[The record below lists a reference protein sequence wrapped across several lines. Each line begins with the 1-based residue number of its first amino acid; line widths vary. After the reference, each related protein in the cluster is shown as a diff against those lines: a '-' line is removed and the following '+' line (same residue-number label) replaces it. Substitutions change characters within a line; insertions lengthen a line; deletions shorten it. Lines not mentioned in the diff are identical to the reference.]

1 MTLTLQ
7 LVDTHAHLHCS
18 HFDKDRERVMKQ
30 ATQAGVT
37 RMVEVG
43 YDVGSSR
50 AACSLAEQHEGVYAV
65 VGLQPNHAHEAAPNW
80 LEQIRILAEHPSVV
94 AIGEIG
100 LDYYRDFSP
109 RDLQAQVFIDQLRL
123 ARERNLPVVI
133 HTREAG
139 EDTLQVLRTHAQ
151 GQRGIMHSFSGNWEF
166 AKACLDVGFLLS
178 FSGPVT
184 FAKAKDLHT
193 VARRVPLD
201 SLLIETDSPYLSPH
215 PFRGKRNEPA
225 RVRLVAEQ
233 IAELRG
239 ISLEEVAE
247 AVWENAKRIFRW

>member
-1 MTLTLQ
+1 MSAALQ
-7 LVDTHAHLHCS
+7 LVDTHTHLHCS
-18 HFDKDRERVMKQ
+18 HFDQDREHVLAQ
-30 ATQAGVT
+30 AAAAGVT
-37 RMVEVG
+37 RLVEVG
-43 YDVGSSR
+43 YDIASSR
-50 AACSLAEQHEGVYAV
+50 AACSLAEQHDGMYAV
-65 VGLQPNHAHEAAPNW
+65 VGLQPNHAHEATPDW
-80 LEQIRILAEHPSVV
+80 LEQVRLLAAHPAVV

-100 LDYYRDFSP
+100 LDYYRDYTP
-109 RDLQAQVFIDQLRL
+109 RDLQAQVFIEQLGL
-123 ARERNLPVVI
+123 ARERGLPVVI

-139 EDTLQVLRTHAQ
+139 EDTLRIIRQHAQ
-151 GQRGIMHSFSGNWEF
+151 GQRGIMHSFSGDWTF

-201 SLLIETDSPYLSPH
+201 ALLIETDSPYLSPH

-233 IAELRG
+233 IATLRG
-239 ISLEEVAE
+239 MTLEEVGD
-247 AVWENAKRIFRW
+247 AVGKNAQRLFGW